1 MSKSSKKLSI
11 FDAKYWLSDGCAIGV
26 NGKPLRGPGIVC
38 GLYLFFVGIGIISAI
53 LMNLY
58 LLIENDDVSK
68 LQLTIYGVLSVGWS
82 MIYFYFMYTACKI
95 CKGLEAFVL
104 LAIVGSIVNF
114 ILMTVFQSTIKDMF
128 PENLK

>member
-1 MSKSSKKLSI
+1 
-11 FDAKYWLSDGCAIGV
+11 
-26 NGKPLRGPGIVC
+26 
-38 GLYLFFVGIGIISAI
+38 
-53 LMNLY
+53 
-58 LLIENDDVSK
+58 
-68 LQLTIYGVLSVGWS
+68 